1 MRRWF
6 IFNYKIRYLIIWR
19 RTHDFK
25 TKNTFFFCNM
35 VAEFVSFQRSL
46 TVVWLFLGNSIGDAT
61 NGCRFLCVVV
71 ALAESHGPV
80 PSPRLLLSF
89 CPQLSKSK
97 VWVTA
102 YMSRRVP
109 RMCWGWVAVQKK
121 DATGLWEMEAAAVT
135 KYQSQGTEPKSLIW
149 CFITVFVLCPWIKCY
164 TT

>member
-1 MRRWF
+1 MILRL
-6 IFNYKIRYLIIWR
+6 KIL
-19 RTHDFK
+19 
-25 TKNTFFFCNM
+25 FFCNM
-35 VAEFVSFQRSL
+35 VAGFVSFQRSL

-61 NGCRFLCVVV
+61 NCCCRLLRVVV

-80 PSPRLLLSF
+80 PSPRLLSAF

-97 VWVTA
+97 LWVTA
-102 YMSRRVP
+102 YVSRRVP

-149 CFITVFVLCPWIKCY
+149 CLLLSLSSAPESSATPHNLGKIVVPWKCG
-164 TT
+164 TLRC